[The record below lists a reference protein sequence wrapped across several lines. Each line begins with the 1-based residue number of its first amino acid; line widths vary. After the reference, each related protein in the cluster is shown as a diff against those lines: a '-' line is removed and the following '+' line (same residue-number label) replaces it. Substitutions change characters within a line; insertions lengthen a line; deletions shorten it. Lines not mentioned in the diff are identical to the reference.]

1 MNTHPTPADVRALRE
16 DAGLTQTRFAE
27 LVGAKL
33 RTAQSWE
40 AEGASARG
48 IDAATWALLR
58 ARVAVLQGDEVGA
71 LLVLRE
77 CDQP

>member
-1 MNTHPTPADVRALRE
+1 MTTPANVRALRE
-16 DAGLTQTRFAE
+16 AAGLTQTHFAE

-40 AEGASARG
+40 AEGANARG

-58 ARVAVLQGDEVGA
+58 ARVALMQGDEAGA
-71 LLVLRE
+71 LAVLRE
-77 CDQP
+77 FDQP